1 MSDHMQIE
9 FLGTGGAISI
19 PRPGCLC
26 EVCEEARQKG
36 SPYSRSGPSL
46 FVHGPNIL
54 IDTPE
59 EIKDQLNRANISH
72 ISACFYSHWHP
83 DHVMGRRVWEMNM
96 DWRNWP
102 PQHKNTD
109 IYLPERVARDFKE
122 FLGSWEHLDFFQSK
136 GIISINVLPNGKSVT
151 FQEIEITP
159 FPLAEEYVYAFIFQ
173 GHDKRVLIAPDEL
186 VGWKPDKSLGHF
198 DLVIVPM
205 GIANL
210 NPLSGETNI
219 PSDHPVL
226 NLEATFEETLT
237 ILEGVH
243 ADRIIMTHIEE
254 PDQLSYDDFLELEA
268 ILTKQGRNIKFAYD
282 GMIIDV

>member
-1 MSDHMQIE
+1 MKIE

-26 EVCEEARQKG
+26 KVCDEARQKG
-36 SPYSRSGPSL
+36 SPYSRNGPSL
-46 FVHGPNIL
+46 FVHGPDIL

-59 EIKDQLNRANISH
+59 EIKDQLNRSNITH

-102 PQHKNTD
+102 PIHKNTD
-109 IYLPERVARDFKE
+109 IYLPDRVARDFKE
-122 FLGSWEHLDFFQSK
+122 FLGSWEHLDFLQSK
-136 GIISINVLPNGKSVT
+136 GIITIQIIPDGKSVT
-151 FQEIEITP
+151 IQEIEITP
-159 FPLAEEYVYAFIFQ
+159 VPLAEKFVYAFIFQ
-173 GHDKRVLIAPDEL
+173 GHGKRFLIAPDEL
-186 VGWKPDKSLGHF
+186 LGWKPDKSLGRF

-205 GIANL
+205 GIAAI

-226 NLEATFEETLT
+226 NMEASFEETLNVLDGINT
-237 ILEGVH
+237 
-243 ADRIIMTHIEE
+243 DRIIMTHIEE
-254 PDQLSYDDFLELEA
+254 PDRMSYDDFLELEK
-268 ILTKQGRNIKFAYD
+268 ILAKQGRNIKFAYD
-282 GMIIDV
+282 GMIIDI